1 MKTKKE
7 SKKEEPNSAW
17 KEMTQTFVAN
27 ILTKV
32 GDNISTK
39 VQTWF
44 NDIKRRT
51 LGAILSLIGL
61 IFVLVCLSLYINT
74 FVSEEASWIGYG
86 AVGMLI
92 LSVGYFLSKK

>member
-7 SKKEEPNSAW
+7 ETNSAW
-17 KEMTQTFVAN
+17 KELTQTFVSN

-44 NDIKRRT
+44 NDIRRRT
-51 LGAILSLIGL
+51 LGALLVLIGL
-61 IFVLVCLSLYINT
+61 IFVLICVALYVNT

-86 AVGMLI
+86 AVGI
-92 LSVGYFLSKK
+92 LVLMVGYFLSKK